1 MEVVWLDAETV
12 TELNRVALE
21 EGETHALN
29 PGSDLNGALN
39 RPRGYFHYQGIR
51 SLYELAALYA
61 VALVEAH
68 AFQDGN
74 KRTALLAIRAFLRAN
89 DMDFDYG
96 SYDEEA
102 AEMMTSIA
110 TGEVDRE
117 ELIDWIQANTTGGT

>member
-1 MEVVWLDAETV
+1 MDVVWLDAETV

-29 PGSDLNGALN
+29 PGSDLDGALN
-39 RPRGYFHYQGIR
+39 RPKGYFHYQGVR

-74 KRTALLAIRAFLRAN
+74 KRTALLSIRAFLRAN
-89 DMDFDYG
+89 NMDFDYG

-102 AEMMTSIA
+102 AEMMTGIA
-110 TGEVDRE
+110 TGEVERD
-117 ELIDWIQANTTGGT
+117 ELIDWIQSNTTGGT

>member
-1 MEVVWLDAETV
+1 MDVVWLDAETV

-29 PGSDLNGALN
+29 PGSDLDGALN
-39 RPRGYFHYQGIR
+39 RPKGYFHYQGVR

-102 AEMMTSIA
+102 AEIMTGIA
-110 TGEVDRE
+110 TGDVERD
-117 ELIDWIQANTTGGT
+117 ELVDWIRSNTTGGT

>member
-1 MEVVWLDAETV
+1 MDVVWLDAETV

-21 EGETHALN
+21 ESETHALN
-29 PGSDLNGALN
+29 PGSDLDGALN
-39 RPRGYFHYQGIR
+39 RPKGYFHYQGLR

-68 AFQDGN
+68 TFQDGN

-89 DMDFDYG
+89 NMDFDYG

-102 AEMMTSIA
+102 AELMTGIA
-110 TGEVDRE
+110 TGDVERE
-117 ELIDWIQANTTGGT
+117 ELVDWIRSNTTGGT

>member
-1 MEVVWLDAETV
+1 MDVVWLDAETV

-21 EGETHALN
+21 ESETHALN

-39 RPRGYFHYQGIR
+39 RPKGYFHYQGVR

-89 DMDFDYG
+89 NMDFDYG

-102 AEMMTSIA
+102 AELMTGIA
-110 TGEVDRE
+110 TSDVDRD
-117 ELIDWIQANTTGGT
+117 ELVDWIRSNTTGGT

>member
-1 MEVVWLDAETV
+1 MEVVWLDAKTV

-29 PGSDLNGALN
+29 PGSDLDGALS
-39 RPRGYFHYQGIR
+39 RPRGYFHYQGVR

-61 VALVEAH
+61 VALVEAN

-89 DMDFDYG
+89 DLDFDYG
-96 SYDEEA
+96 AYDEEA
-102 AEMMTSIA
+102 AEMLTGIA
-110 TGEVDRE
+110 TGDVERD
-117 ELIDWIQANTTGGT
+117 ELEDWIRANTTGRT

>member
-1 MEVVWLDAETV
+1 MDVVWLDAETV

-29 PGSDLNGALN
+29 PGSDLDGALN
-39 RPRGYFHYQGIR
+39 RPKGYFHYQGVR

-74 KRTALLAIRAFLRAN
+74 KRTALLSIRAFLRAN

-102 AEMMTSIA
+102 AEIMTGIA
-110 TGEVDRE
+110 TGDVDRD
-117 ELIDWIQANTTGGT
+117 ELVDWIRSNTTGGT

>member
-12 TELNRVALE
+12 EQLNQVALE
-21 EGETHALN
+21 EGEGHALN
-29 PGSDLNGALN
+29 PGSDLEGALN
-39 RPRGYFHYQGIR
+39 RPKGHYHYRGVR

-61 VALVEAH
+61 EALVEAH

-96 SYDEEA
+96 TYDEEA
-102 AEMMTSIA
+102 AEIMTGIA
-110 TGEVDRE
+110 TGEVQRDELE
-117 ELIDWIQANTTGGT
+117 EWIRANTTGRT

>member
-1 MEVVWLDAETV
+1 MDVVWLDAETV

-21 EGETHALN
+21 ESETHALN

-39 RPRGYFHYQGIR
+39 RPKGYFHYQGVR

-102 AEMMTSIA
+102 AELMTGIA
-110 TGEVDRE
+110 TGDVDRD
-117 ELIDWIQANTTGGT
+117 ELVDWIRLNTTGGT

>member
-1 MEVVWLDAETV
+1 MDVVWLDAETV

-29 PGSDLNGALN
+29 PGSDLDGALN
-39 RPRGYFHYQGIR
+39 RPKGYFHYQGVR

-102 AEMMTSIA
+102 AELMTGIA
-110 TGEVDRE
+110 TGDVDRD
-117 ELIDWIQANTTGGT
+117 ELVDWIRSNTTGGT